1 MGNACSYW
9 DSGRFPYFYE
19 NHMRIINNKTSTVP
33 ESYLDLEQAVLI
45 MTVEVKGQDTDDLT
59 LALGVRRLV
68 NDCFTSG
75 TDRNESG
82 AYRFSI
88 S

>member
-1 MGNACSYW
+1 
-9 DSGRFPYFYE
+9 
-19 NHMRIINNKTSTVP
+19 MRTINNKTSTAP
-33 ESYLDLEQAVLI
+33 ESYLDFEQAVLTF
-45 MTVEVKGQDTDDLT
+45 TVEITGQDTDDLT
-59 LALGVRRLV
+59 LALGEVLRLV
-68 NDCFTSG
+68 NDGFTSG